1 MKTAFYDI
9 LYIRTKR
16 RKSDAGF
23 FCTEAEESNMLR
35 DPNGKIA
42 TDCGMR
48 IQEPTKGISVGAV
61 CLSAVQEI
69 ILLQTKP

>member
-1 MKTAFYDI
+1 M
-9 LYIRTKR
+9 
-16 RKSDAGF
+16 

-48 IQEPTKGISVGAV
+48 IQEPTKGMSVGAV
-61 CLSAVQEI
+61 YLSAVQEI
-69 ILLQTKP
+69 ILPQTKP

>member
-1 MKTAFYDI
+1 M
-9 LYIRTKR
+9 
-16 RKSDAGF
+16 

-48 IQEPTKGISVGAV
+48 IQEPTKGMSVGAV
-61 CLSAVQEI
+61 YLSAMQEI
-69 ILLQTKP
+69 ILPEMKP

>member
-1 MKTAFYDI
+1 
-9 LYIRTKR
+9 
-16 RKSDAGF
+16 
-23 FCTEAEESNMLR
+23 MLR

-48 IQEPTKGISVGAV
+48 KQEPTKGMSVGAV

>member
-1 MKTAFYDI
+1 
-9 LYIRTKR
+9 
-16 RKSDAGF
+16 
-23 FCTEAEESNMLR
+23 MLR

-48 IQEPTKGISVGAV
+48 IQESTKGMSFGAV
-61 CLSAVQEI
+61 YLSAEQDI